1 MKRPRFLLSRKSDGL
16 ILTGLMFG
24 SPVEIADA
32 KVELGKP
39 IWINI
44 AYEGDFKGHS
54 SSPDGAVFDEEL
66 FSKVVENLRAHP
78 KFKAGPDG
86 IGCQKVVPTDYE
98 HSSEMNPTSG
108 TIPSEGAPSPA
119 WIWDL
124 KMTRENGRLELWA
137 LTEITSPKLVQQINE
152 RGYRF
157 TSVAIWGNATDG
169 VTGKK
174 IGPTLTSFAFTN
186 HNFLPDLHPILASA
200 WVSRAESPEEVVI
213 GLRDIFQLPSDAT
226 AEQVSAELAEFADRM
241 LQGTLPEGV
250 KACDV
255 IDRLRGLLG
264 IRLLASNDEVLEA
277 ARQMLAGVG
286 YTEEVNG
293 AKPTQEQEQ
302 STMSLNTNLV
312 SIFKCRDTDDAI
324 LMAAEETAKA
334 ASSSSD
340 ALKQLQDMF
349 GSKDLQGL
357 IKAASEQIAQA
368 KKVEGLVAALQAA
381 NDSMGQGMDA
391 EAEAET
397 DAVVATISADKTV
410 ATRIRPAILAQR
422 KGCIVEQDL
431 FGSKIRRIDEVQLK
445 AFRELYPL
453 PPADLALLTKRIFAA
468 PNGQQLGLRA
478 DESGNLQTTQVAP
491 EARESGGDDRHAKVR
506 TLAGRNDT
514 ERAMTLL
521 SKERAG
527 FAGLDRLDQVEQAGR
542 WLRGED

>member
-1 MKRPRFLLSRKSDGL
+1 MKRKKLLAGL
-16 ILTGLMFG
+16 LFG
-24 SPVEIADA
+24 AGAPAPTTTTIE
-32 KVELGKP
+32 EGKP
-39 IWINI
+39 IWIQI
-44 AYEGDFKGHS
+44 ATEGVYKGHPS
-54 SSPDGAVFDEEL
+54 SHEGAVFSRD
-66 FSKVVENLRAHP
+66 FFDKIVANFRRDPSY
-78 KFKAGPDG
+78 KAGPDG
-86 IGCQKVVPTDYE
+86 VGTEHVLPTDYE
-98 HSSEMNPTSG
+98 HASELDPTTGS
-108 TIPSEGAPSPA
+108 IPMSGAPSPS
-119 WIWDL
+119 WVMDL
-124 KMTRENGRLELWA
+124 QVRNGESGKAELWA
-137 LTEITSPKLVQQINE
+137 LTDVTSATLRDQLNGKEYRWTSIAVWPDAIDAHSGE
-152 RGYRF
+152 R
-157 TSVAIWGNATDG
+157 V
-169 VTGKK
+169 
-174 IGPTLTSFAFTN
+174 GPTMTSFAYTN
-186 HNFLPDLHPILASA
+186 HPFIQGMHPIAASA

-213 GLRDIFQLPSDAT
+213 GLRDIFQLSSEAT
-226 AEQVSAELAEFADRM
+226 PEQVSAELDEFCERM
-241 LQGTLPEGV
+241 LQGTLPDGV

-277 ARQMLAGVG
+277 ARQMLAGTG
-286 YTEEVNG
+286 YTEGVNG
-293 AKPTQEQEQ
+293 AKPNQEQEQ
-302 STMSLNTNLV
+302 SNMSLSTKLAG
-312 SIFKCRDTDDAI
+312 ILKCRDTDDSI
-324 LMAAEETAKA
+324 LCAAEETTKA
-334 ASSSSD
+334 AAGASD

-422 KGCIVEQDL
+422 KGCVVEQDL
-431 FGSKIRRIDEVQLK
+431 FGSKIKRVDDAKLK

-453 PPADLALLTKRIFAA
+453 PPADLELLTRRIFAA
-468 PNGQQLGLRA
+468 PGGQQITLRA
-478 DESGNLQTTQVAP
+478 DENGVLQSGHVAP
-491 EARESGGDDRHAKVR
+491 SARQPGEDDRRAKVK

-527 FAGLDRLDQVEQAGR
+527 FDKLDRLDQVEQAGR